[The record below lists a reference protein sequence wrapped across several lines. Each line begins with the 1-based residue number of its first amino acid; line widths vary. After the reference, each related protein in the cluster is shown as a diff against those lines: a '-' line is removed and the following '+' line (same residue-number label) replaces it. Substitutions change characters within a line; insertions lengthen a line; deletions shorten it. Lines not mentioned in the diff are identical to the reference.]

1 MDSDAK
7 LDTVVPVGWPSMTA
21 VMIVTATVI
30 ADALVSTVLDL
41 LLVEHAMIVV
51 MIEIV
56 TVSDVIDRA

>member
-1 MDSDAK
+1 
-7 LDTVVPVGWPSMTA
+7 VVETA
-21 VMIVTATVI
+21 EMIVTATEI